1 MDKKRVCVV
10 GATGSVGQ
18 EFIQS
23 LNNHPWFELTQIA
36 ASPKSAGKNYLDAI
50 KNADGIVQWEVD
62 GDIPSY
68 VKNMIVKNV
77 DDIDTDNLD
86 LMFSAVES
94 EAARDI
100 ETKFAAILPV
110 ISTSSAYRYETDV
123 PILIPGINDDHADL
137 LDVQKKN
144 RNWKGW
150 VAPLPNCT
158 TTGLAIT
165 LKPLYEKYGAKK
177 VMMTSMQAISGGG
190 RSPGV
195 SAMQINDNIKE
206 SIPYI
211 AKEEA
216 KVRIETRILGNLDS
230 EYMIKIQIIYA
241 EISKY
246 RENILVC
253 DAYECFKENT

>member
-86 LMFSAVES
+86 LMFSAVALS
-94 EAARDI
+94 SRHY
-100 ETKFAAILPV
+100 
-110 ISTSSAYRYETDV
+110 ISSYSL
-123 PILIPGINDDHADL
+123 PILRQL
-137 LDVQKKN
+137 VN
-144 RNWKGW
+144 RD
-150 VAPLPNCT
+150 
-158 TTGLAIT
+158 
-165 LKPLYEKYGAKK
+165 K
-177 VMMTSMQAISGGG
+177 VCCNSG
-190 RSPGV
+190 
-195 SAMQINDNIKE
+195 NIH
-206 SIPYI
+206 
-211 AKEEA
+211 
-216 KVRIETRILGNLDS
+216 
-230 EYMIKIQIIYA
+230 
-241 EISKY
+241 
-246 RENILVC
+246 
-253 DAYECFKENT
+253 

>member
-110 ISTSSAYRYETDV
+110 ISTSSMDGGQSHTLWYALNAAVVLMDPYEMHSNV
-123 PILIPGINDDHADL
+123 QELRASLPLCYFCSL
-137 LDVQKKN
+137 LH
-144 RNWKGW
+144 
-150 VAPLPNCT
+150 
-158 TTGLAIT
+158 
-165 LKPLYEKYGAKK
+165 
-177 VMMTSMQAISGGG
+177 TS
-190 RSPGV
+190 
-195 SAMQINDNIKE
+195 
-206 SIPYI
+206 
-211 AKEEA
+211 
-216 KVRIETRILGNLDS
+216 
-230 EYMIKIQIIYA
+230 
-241 EISKY
+241 
-246 RENILVC
+246 
-253 DAYECFKENT
+253 F